1 MINYIEFLNV
11 PAKIAIVLVG
21 LFLVIQVIGELLEF
35 KGKVVPEFAK
45 IRKVFARRKKERML
59 LQKMEKTIDQV
70 QLTLDDLNQHYS
82 TDNIRMRDEW
92 MRLVNSKLEQ
102 YDKSISELGVKL
114 DKNNSDTLSILIDSK
129 RNAIISFASLV
140 IDESKPVE
148 MLAGIEYVADC
159 WALRLVGQRTLDSED
174 RYDTTFFI
182 QLELTGLGS
191 VGSDPIEDLRRAIP
205 GYRPTTDQ
213 PGPAGLYDYYE

>member
-140 IDESKPVE
+140 IDESKPVTRE
-148 MLAGIEYVADC
+148 QFNRIFKVHQEYESIIESNGMTNGEVDI
-159 WALRLVGQRTLDSED
+159 ALSIIEESYEKHMRNHTFMED
-174 RYDTTFFI
+174 AR
-182 QLELTGLGS
+182 
-191 VGSDPIEDLRRAIP
+191 
-205 GYRPTTDQ
+205 GYPT
-213 PGPAGLYDYYE
+213 PK

>member
-140 IDESKPVE
+140 IDESKPVTRE
-148 MLAGIEYVADC
+148 QFNRIFKVHQEYESIIESNGMTNGEVDI
-159 WALRLVGQRTLDSED
+159 ALSIIKESYEKHMRNHIFVED
-174 RYDTTFFI
+174 AR
-182 QLELTGLGS
+182 
-191 VGSDPIEDLRRAIP
+191 
-205 GYRPTTDQ
+205 GYPT
-213 PGPAGLYDYYE
+213 PK

>member
-92 MRLVNSKLEQ
+92 MRLVNSKLDQ

-140 IDESKPVE
+140 IDESKPVTRE
-148 MLAGIEYVADC
+148 QFNRIFKVHQEYESIIELGDAYPYYLNNTV
-159 WALRLVGQRTLDSED
+159 
-174 RYDTTFFI
+174 I
-182 QLELTGLGS
+182 QKMDGS
-191 VGSDPIEDLRRAIP
+191 YWVCGENVGSEEKVISGAE
-205 GYRPTTDQ
+205 G
-213 PGPAGLYDYYE
+213 DYSVVCDYEFCLCDM

>member
-11 PAKIAIVLVG
+11 PTKVAIALVG

-70 QLTLDDLNQHYS
+70 QLTLDNLNQHYS

-140 IDESKPVE
+140 IDESKPVTRE
-148 MLAGIEYVADC
+148 QFNRIFKVHQEYESIIKSNGMTNGEVDI
-159 WALRLVGQRTLDSED
+159 ALSIIKESYENHMRNH
-174 RYDTTFFI
+174 TFV
-182 QLELTGLGS
+182 EGA
-191 VGSDPIEDLRRAIP
+191 R
-205 GYRPTTDQ
+205 GYPT
-213 PGPAGLYDYYE
+213 PK

>member
-140 IDESKPVE
+140 IDESKIESNGMTNGEVDIALSIIKESYEKHMRNHTFVE
-148 MLAGIEYVADC
+148 DA
-159 WALRLVGQRTLDSED
+159 R
-174 RYDTTFFI
+174 
-182 QLELTGLGS
+182 
-191 VGSDPIEDLRRAIP
+191 
-205 GYRPTTDQ
+205 GYPT
-213 PGPAGLYDYYE
+213 PK

>member
-140 IDESKPVE
+140 IDESKPVTRE
-148 MLAGIEYVADC
+148 QFNRIFKVHQEYESIIESNGMTNGEVDI
-159 WALRLVGQRTLDSED
+159 ALSIIKESYEKHMRNRTFVED
-174 RYDTTFFI
+174 AR
-182 QLELTGLGS
+182 
-191 VGSDPIEDLRRAIP
+191 
-205 GYRPTTDQ
+205 GYPT
-213 PGPAGLYDYYE
+213 PK

>member
-140 IDESKPVE
+140 IDESKPVTRE
-148 MLAGIEYVADC
+148 QFNRIFKVHQEYE
-159 WALRLVGQRTLDSED
+159 S
-174 RYDTTFFI
+174 I
-182 QLELTGLGS
+182 
-191 VGSDPIEDLRRAIP
+191 I
-205 GYRPTTDQ
+205 
-213 PGPAGLYDYYE
+213 

>member
-11 PAKIAIVLVG
+11 PTKVAIALVG

-140 IDESKPVE
+140 IDESKPVTRE
-148 MLAGIEYVADC
+148 QFNRIFKVHQEYESIIKSNGMTNGEVDI
-159 WALRLVGQRTLDSED
+159 ALSIIKESYENHMRNH
-174 RYDTTFFI
+174 TFV
-182 QLELTGLGS
+182 EGA
-191 VGSDPIEDLRRAIP
+191 R
-205 GYRPTTDQ
+205 GYPT
-213 PGPAGLYDYYE
+213 PK

>member
-140 IDESKPVE
+140 IDESKPVTRE
-148 MLAGIEYVADC
+148 QFNRIFKVHQEYESIIESNGMTNGEVDI
-159 WALRLVGQRTLDSED
+159 ALSIIKESYEKHMRHH
-174 RYDTTFFI
+174 TFV
-182 QLELTGLGS
+182 Q
-191 VGSDPIEDLRRAIP
+191 DAR
-205 GYRPTTDQ
+205 GYPT
-213 PGPAGLYDYYE
+213 PK

>member
-140 IDESKPVE
+140 IDESKPVTRE
-148 MLAGIEYVADC
+148 QFNRIFKVHQEYESIIESNGMTNGEVDI
-159 WALRLVGQRTLDSED
+159 ALSIIKKSYEKHMRNHTFVED
-174 RYDTTFFI
+174 ER
-182 QLELTGLGS
+182 
-191 VGSDPIEDLRRAIP
+191 
-205 GYRPTTDQ
+205 GYPT
-213 PGPAGLYDYYE
+213 PK

>member
-140 IDESKPVE
+140 IDESKPVTRE
-148 MLAGIEYVADC
+148 QFNRIFKVHQEYESIIESNGMTNGEVDI
-159 WALRLVGQRTLDSED
+159 ALSIIKEFYEKHMRNHTFVED
-174 RYDTTFFI
+174 AR
-182 QLELTGLGS
+182 
-191 VGSDPIEDLRRAIP
+191 
-205 GYRPTTDQ
+205 GYPT
-213 PGPAGLYDYYE
+213 PK

>member
-140 IDESKPVE
+140 IDESKPVTRE
-148 MLAGIEYVADC
+148 QFNRIFKVHQEYESIIESNGMTNGEVDI
-159 WALRLVGQRTLDSED
+159 ALSIIKSLMRNTCGTIPLWKTHVVIRLQNNKLH
-174 RYDTTFFI
+174 F
-182 QLELTGLGS
+182 
-191 VGSDPIEDLRRAIP
+191 
-205 GYRPTTDQ
+205 
-213 PGPAGLYDYYE
+213 

>member
-45 IRKVFARRKKERML
+45 IRKVFARRKKERMFKVILKINKELL

-102 YDKSISELGVKL
+102 YDKSISELRVKL

-140 IDESKPVE
+140 IDESKPVTRE
-148 MLAGIEYVADC
+148 QFNRIFKVHQEYESIIESNGMTNGEVDI
-159 WALRLVGQRTLDSED
+159 ALSIIKESYEKHMRNHTFVED
-174 RYDTTFFI
+174 AR
-182 QLELTGLGS
+182 
-191 VGSDPIEDLRRAIP
+191 
-205 GYRPTTDQ
+205 GYPT
-213 PGPAGLYDYYE
+213 PK

>member
-45 IRKVFARRKKERML
+45 IRKVFVRRKKERML

-70 QLTLDDLNQHYS
+70 QLTLDDLNHHYS

-92 MRLVNSKLEQ
+92 MRLVNSKLE
-102 YDKSISELGVKL
+102 
-114 DKNNSDTLSILIDSK
+114 
-129 RNAIISFASLV
+129 
-140 IDESKPVE
+140 P
-148 MLAGIEYVADC
+148 
-159 WALRLVGQRTLDSED
+159 
-174 RYDTTFFI
+174 I
-182 QLELTGLGS
+182 QT
-191 VGSDPIEDLRRAIP
+191 RA
-205 GYRPTTDQ
+205 
-213 PGPAGLYDYYE
+213 

>member
-114 DKNNSDTLSILIDSK
+114 DKNNSDTLSILIDNK

-140 IDESKPVE
+140 IDESKPVTRE
-148 MLAGIEYVADC
+148 QFNRIFKVHQEYESIIESNGMTNGEVDI
-159 WALRLVGQRTLDSED
+159 ALSIIKESYENHMRNHTFVED
-174 RYDTTFFI
+174 AR
-182 QLELTGLGS
+182 
-191 VGSDPIEDLRRAIP
+191 
-205 GYRPTTDQ
+205 GYPT
-213 PGPAGLYDYYE
+213 PK